1 MNELIHEKMN
11 EENPDTYIWCLTNNK
26 SEYGGSLRQQVLRV
40 LVGGR
45 PRLPWERLSS
55 CTAPSSG
62 SDTEALSQAMP
73 ELAQRA
79 TETQQRIY
87 LRVSHRFPSIIAPC
101 FQATPESQLPDSFCH
116 SPCPTVCLGRKAG
129 SYG

>member
-1 MNELIHEKMN
+1 MN
-11 EENPDTYIWCLTNNK
+11 EEHPDTFIWCLTNNK
-26 SEYGGSLRQQVLRV
+26 SEYGDSLRQQVLRV
-40 LVGGR
+40 SGR
-45 PRLPWERLSS
+45 ETQAALGKVAFLPP
-55 CTAPSSG
+55 APSSG

-79 TETQQRIY
+79 TETQENFY
-87 LRVSHRFPSIIAPC
+87 LRVSHRFPSIIVPC

>member
-1 MNELIHEKMN
+1 MN
-11 EENPDTYIWCLTNNK
+11 EEHPDTYIWCLTNNV
-26 SEYGGSLRQQVLRV
+26 SEYGGFLRQQMLRV

-45 PRLPWERLSS
+45 HRLPWEMLSS
-55 CTAPSSG
+55 CTALSSV

-79 TETQQRIY
+79 TETQESIC
-87 LRVSHRFPSIIAPC
+87 LRVSHRFPSIIASC
-101 FQATPESQLPDSFCH
+101 LQATPESQLPDSFCC
-116 SPCPTVCLGRKAG
+116 SPCPTVCLRRKAG